1 MLRQTLEVNKV
12 SILIMRNKVKDSV
25 NNPKDNKVIVEVN
38 HLRLSLSRKMRVLLV
53 LTNNSSSN
61 LKHPMRIRVSH
72 YQEVSLDQKK
82 NKRSEEV
89 YDKNQVQR
97 KRNIIVEI
105 DTVITMLHRRFKVHR
120 SKSILIYLF
129 NNRIQSN
136 KLISE
141 SIKMNYLHN

>member
-1 MLRQTLEVNKV
+1 MLEVNKV
-12 SILIMRNKVKDSV
+12 SILIMSNKVKDNV
-25 NNPKDNKVIVEVN
+25 NNPKDDKVIVEVN
-38 HLRLSLSRKMRVLLV
+38 PLRLSLIRKMRVQLV
-53 LTNNSSSN
+53 LTNNSSN
-61 LKHPMRIRVSH
+61 LKHPMLMPVSQ
-72 YQEVSLDQKK
+72 YQEVSPDQKK
-82 NKRSEEV
+82 SKRSEEV
-89 YDKNQVQR
+89 YDINQVQR
-97 KRNIIVEI
+97 KRDIIVEI